1 MYKKVSH
8 DVSYAH
14 SAQSR
19 LGWTVIRCLENA
31 TGRSALLS
39 RLPNL
44 QKNMHSIQNFW
55 HSTMEGYGVT
65 IDIMQGELR
74 DIPVDRPLI
83 VVANHPYGILDG
95 LVMGSVLTQS
105 GANFKIIAN
114 DIFNKAQEIGEKIL
128 PISFKNTREAVLLNL
143 RTRKNALTH
152 LSHGGAIG
160 IFPGGTV
167 STSSKLF
174 SQPADPVWRSFT
186 AKMIFKSNA
195 LVVPIF
201 FDGNTSRIFQLA
213 SHLHPTVRAGLLLRE
228 FKLRLNKP
236 VRIVIGKPIP
246 RFRLDLFKNDS
257 RKIMD
262 FLRLETYKLS
272 PNKNQT
278 FEYGHEFEHKH
289 RNVKVK

>member
-1 MYKKVSH
+1 MYKKVNH

-19 LGWTVIRCLENA
+19 LGRSIIRCLENA

-39 RLPNL
+39 RSPNL
-44 QKNMHSIQNFW
+44 RTNMHSIQNFW
-55 HSTMEGYGVT
+55 HSIMEGYGVT
-65 IDIMQGELR
+65 VDIMQGELG
-74 DIPVDRPLI
+74 DIPVDQPFVL
-83 VVANHPYGILDG
+83 VANHPYGILDG
-95 LVMGSVLTQS
+95 LVMGSVLAQS

-114 DIFNKAQEIGEKIL
+114 DIFNKAQEISDKIL
-128 PISFKNTREAVLLNL
+128 PISFKNTREAISLNL

-152 LSHGGAIG
+152 LSNGGAIG

-174 SQPADPVWRSFT
+174 SQPADPAWRSFT

-213 SHLHPTVRAGLLLRE
+213 SHLHPNIRAGLLLRE
-228 FKLRLNKP
+228 FKLRLDKP

-246 RFRLDLFKNDS
+246 RCRMDLFKNDS

-278 FEYGHEFEHKH
+278 FEYGYEFEHKH
-289 RNVKVK
+289 RNIKL

>member
-1 MYKKVSH
+1 MYKKVNY

-14 SAQSR
+14 SAQSK
-19 LGWTVIRCLENA
+19 LGRAIIRCLENA

-39 RLPNL
+39 RSPNL
-44 QKNMHSIQNFW
+44 RTNVHSIQNLW
-55 HSTMEGYGVT
+55 HSIMEDYGVT
-65 IDIMQGELR
+65 IDIMQGELG
-74 DIPVDRPLI
+74 DIPVDQPFI

-95 LVMGSVLTQS
+95 LVMGSVLAQS

-114 DIFNKAQEIGEKIL
+114 DIFNKAREISDKIL
-128 PISFKNTREAVLLNL
+128 PISFKNTREAISLNL
-143 RTRKNALTH
+143 RTRKNAITH

-174 SQPADPVWRSFT
+174 SQPADPAWRSFT

-213 SHLHPTVRAGLLLRE
+213 SHLHPNIRAGLLLRE
-228 FKLRLNKP
+228 FKLRLDKP

-246 RFRLDLFKNDS
+246 RCRMDLFKNDS

-278 FEYGHEFEHKH
+278 FEYGYEFEHKH
-289 RNVKVK
+289 RNIKV

>member
-1 MYKKVSH
+1 MYKKVNH
-8 DVSYAH
+8 DLSYAH

-19 LGWTVIRCLENA
+19 LGRSIIRCLENA

-39 RLPNL
+39 RSPNL
-44 QKNMHSIQNFW
+44 RTNMHSIQNFW
-55 HSTMEGYGVT
+55 HSIMEGYGVT
-65 IDIMQGELR
+65 IDIMQGELG
-74 DIPVDRPLI
+74 DIPVDQPFI

-95 LVMGSVLTQS
+95 LVMGSVLAQS

-114 DIFNKAQEIGEKIL
+114 DIFNKAREISDKIL
-128 PISFKNTREAVLLNL
+128 PISFKNTREAISLNL
-143 RTRKNALTH
+143 RTRKNAITH

-174 SQPADPVWRSFT
+174 SQPADPSWRSFT

-201 FDGNTSRIFQLA
+201 FDGNTSRIFQIA
-213 SHLHPTVRAGLLLRE
+213 SHLHPNIRAGLLLRE
-228 FKLRLNKP
+228 FKLRLDKP

-246 RFRLDLFKNDS
+246 RCRMDLFKNDS

-278 FEYGHEFEHKH
+278 FEYGYEFEHKH
-289 RNVKVK
+289 RNIKV

>member
-1 MYKKVSH
+1 MNKKVNH
-8 DVSYAH
+8 DLSYAH
-14 SAQSR
+14 SAHSR
-19 LGWTVIRCLENA
+19 LGMAVIRCLENA
-31 TGRSALLS
+31 TGKSAVLS
-39 RLPNL
+39 RSQNL
-44 QKNMHSIQNFW
+44 RTNIHSIKSFW
-55 HSTMEGYGVT
+55 HSIMEGYGVT
-65 IDIMQGELR
+65 VDIMQGELG
-74 DIPVDRPLI
+74 DIPVDQPFVL
-83 VVANHPYGILDG
+83 VANHPYGILDG
-95 LVMGSVLTQS
+95 LVMGSVLAQS

-114 DIFNKAQEIGEKIL
+114 DIFNKAQEISDKIL
-128 PISFKNTREAVLLNL
+128 PISFKNTREAISLNL

-152 LSHGGAIG
+152 LSNGGAIG

-174 SQPADPVWRSFT
+174 SQPADPAWRSFT

-213 SHLHPTVRAGLLLRE
+213 SHLHPNIRAGLLLRE
-228 FKLRLNKP
+228 FKLRLDKP

-246 RFRLDLFKNDS
+246 RCRMDFFKNDS

-278 FEYGHEFEHKH
+278 FDYGYEFKHKH
-289 RNVKVK
+289 RNIKV

>member
-1 MYKKVSH
+1 MYKKVNY

-14 SAQSR
+14 SAQSK
-19 LGWTVIRCLENA
+19 LGRAIIRCLENG

-39 RLPNL
+39 RSPNL
-44 QKNMHSIQNFW
+44 RTNMHSIQNLW
-55 HSTMEGYGVT
+55 HSIMEGYGVT
-65 IDIMQGELR
+65 IDIMKGELG
-74 DIPVDRPLI
+74 DIPVDQPFI

-95 LVMGSVLTQS
+95 LVMGSVLAQS

-114 DIFNKAQEIGEKIL
+114 DIFNKAREISDKIL
-128 PISFKNTREAVLLNL
+128 PISFKNTREAISLNL
-143 RTRKNALTH
+143 RTRKNAITH
-152 LSHGGAIG
+152 LFHGGAIG

-174 SQPADPVWRSFT
+174 SQPADPAWRSFT

-213 SHLHPTVRAGLLLRE
+213 SHLHPNIRAGLLLRE
-228 FKLRLNKP
+228 FKLRLDKP

-246 RFRLDLFKNDS
+246 RCRMDLFKNDS

-278 FEYGHEFEHKH
+278 FEYGYEFEHKH
-289 RNVKVK
+289 RHIKV

>member
-1 MYKKVSH
+1 MYKKLNHDISYSH
-8 DVSYAH
+8 SG
-14 SAQSR
+14 QSR
-19 LGWTVIRCLENA
+19 LGRAVIRCLENA

-39 RLPNL
+39 RSPNL
-44 QKNMHSIQNFW
+44 RTNMHSIQNLW
-55 HSTMEGYGVT
+55 HSIMEGYGVT
-65 IDIMQGELR
+65 IDIMQGELG
-74 DIPVDRPLI
+74 DIPVDQPFI

-95 LVMGSVLTQS
+95 LVMGSVLAQS

-114 DIFNKAQEIGEKIL
+114 DIFNKAREISDKIL
-128 PISFKNTREAVLLNL
+128 PISFKNTREAISLNL
-143 RTRKNALTH
+143 RTRKNAITH

-174 SQPADPVWRSFT
+174 SQPADPAWRSFT

-213 SHLHPTVRAGLLLRE
+213 SHLHPNIRAGLLLRE
-228 FKLRLNKP
+228 FKLRLDKP

-246 RFRLDLFKNDS
+246 RCRMDLFRNDS

-278 FEYGHEFEHKH
+278 FEYGYEFEHKH
-289 RNVKVK
+289 RNIKV

>member
-1 MYKKVSH
+1 MFKKVSH

-19 LGWTVIRCLENA
+19 LGWAVIRCLENA

-44 QKNMHSIQNFW
+44 RTNMHSIQNFW

-95 LVMGSVLTQS
+95 LVMGSVLAQS

-128 PISFKNTREAVLLNL
+128 PISFKNTRESVLLNL
-143 RTRKNALTH
+143 QTRKNALTH

-174 SQPADPVWRSFT
+174 SQPVDPVWRSFT

>member
-1 MYKKVSH
+1 MYKKVNY

-14 SAQSR
+14 SAQSK
-19 LGWTVIRCLENA
+19 LGRAIIRCLENA

-39 RLPNL
+39 RSPNL
-44 QKNMHSIQNFW
+44 RTNVHSTQNLWHSI
-55 HSTMEGYGVT
+55 MEGYGVT
-65 IDIMQGELR
+65 IDIMQGELG
-74 DIPVDRPLI
+74 DIPVDQPFI

-95 LVMGSVLTQS
+95 LVMGSVLAQS
-105 GANFKIIAN
+105 GTNFKIIAN
-114 DIFNKAQEIGEKIL
+114 DIFNKAREISDKIL
-128 PISFKNTREAVLLNL
+128 PISFKNTREAISLNL
-143 RTRKNALTH
+143 RTRKNAITH

-174 SQPADPVWRSFT
+174 SQPADPSWRSFT

-213 SHLHPTVRAGLLLRE
+213 SHLHPNIRAGLLLRE
-228 FKLRLNKP
+228 FKLRLDKP

-246 RFRLDLFKNDS
+246 RCRIDLFKNDS

-278 FEYGHEFEHKH
+278 FEYGYEFEHKH
-289 RNVKVK
+289 RNIKV

>member
-1 MYKKVSH
+1 MYKKVNY
-8 DVSYAH
+8 DVSYVH
-14 SAQSR
+14 SAQSK
-19 LGWTVIRCLENA
+19 LGRAIIRCLENA

-39 RLPNL
+39 RSPNL
-44 QKNMHSIQNFW
+44 RTNVHSIQNLW
-55 HSTMEGYGVT
+55 HSIMEDYGVT
-65 IDIMQGELR
+65 IDIMQGELG
-74 DIPVDRPLI
+74 DIPVDQPFI

-95 LVMGSVLTQS
+95 LVMGSVLAQS

-114 DIFNKAQEIGEKIL
+114 DIFNKAREISDKIL
-128 PISFKNTREAVLLNL
+128 PISFKNTREAISLNL
-143 RTRKNALTH
+143 RTRKNAITH

-174 SQPADPVWRSFT
+174 SQPADPSWRSFT

-213 SHLHPTVRAGLLLRE
+213 SHLHPNIRAGLLLRE
-228 FKLRLNKP
+228 FKLRLDKP

-246 RFRLDLFKNDS
+246 RCRMDLFKNDS

-278 FEYGHEFEHKH
+278 FEYGYEFEHKH
-289 RNVKVK
+289 RI

>member
-1 MYKKVSH
+1 MYKKVNH
-8 DVSYAH
+8 DLSYAH

-19 LGWTVIRCLENA
+19 LGRAIIRCLENA

-39 RLPNL
+39 RSPNL
-44 QKNMHSIQNFW
+44 RTNVHSIQNLW
-55 HSTMEGYGVT
+55 HSIMEGYGVT
-65 IDIMQGELR
+65 IDIMQGELG
-74 DIPVDRPLI
+74 DIPVDQPFI

-95 LVMGSVLTQS
+95 LVMGSVLAQS

-114 DIFNKAQEIGEKIL
+114 DIFNKAQEISDKIL
-128 PISFKNTREAVLLNL
+128 PISFKNTREAISLNL
-143 RTRKNALTH
+143 RTRKNAITH

-174 SQPADPVWRSFT
+174 SQPADPTWRSFT

-213 SHLHPTVRAGLLLRE
+213 SHLHPNIRAGLLLRE
-228 FKLRLNKP
+228 FKLRLDKP

-246 RFRLDLFKNDS
+246 RCRMDLFKNDS

-278 FEYGHEFEHKH
+278 FEYGYEFEHKH
-289 RNVKVK
+289 RNIKV

>member
-1 MYKKVSH
+1 MYKKVNY

-14 SAQSR
+14 SAQSK
-19 LGWTVIRCLENA
+19 LGRAIIRCLENA

-39 RLPNL
+39 RSPNL
-44 QKNMHSIQNFW
+44 RTNVHSIQNLW
-55 HSTMEGYGVT
+55 HSIMEGYGVT
-65 IDIMQGELR
+65 IDIMQGELG
-74 DIPVDRPLI
+74 DIPVDQPFI

-95 LVMGSVLTQS
+95 LVMGSVLAQS

-114 DIFNKAQEIGEKIL
+114 DIFSKAREISDKIL
-128 PISFKNTREAVLLNL
+128 PISFKNTREAISLNL
-143 RTRKNALTH
+143 RTRKNAITH

-174 SQPADPVWRSFT
+174 SQPADPAWRSFT

-213 SHLHPTVRAGLLLRE
+213 SHLHPNIRAGLLLRE
-228 FKLRLNKP
+228 FKLRLDKP

-246 RFRLDLFKNDS
+246 RCRMDLFKNDS

-278 FEYGHEFEHKH
+278 FEYGYEFEHKH
-289 RNVKVK
+289 RNIKV

>member
-1 MYKKVSH
+1 MYKKVNH
-8 DVSYAH
+8 DLSYAH

-19 LGWTVIRCLENA
+19 SGRTIIRFLENA

-39 RLPNL
+39 RSPNL
-44 QKNMHSIQNFW
+44 RTNMHSIQNFW
-55 HSTMEGYGVT
+55 HSIMEGYGVT
-65 IDIMQGELR
+65 IDIMQGELG
-74 DIPVDRPLI
+74 DIPVDQPII

-95 LVMGSVLTQS
+95 LVMGSVLAQS

-114 DIFNKAQEIGEKIL
+114 DIFNKAQEISDKIL
-128 PISFKNTREAVLLNL
+128 PISFKNNRDAISLNL
-143 RTRKNALTH
+143 KTRKNALTH
-152 LSHGGAIG
+152 LSRGGVIG

-174 SQPADPVWRSFT
+174 SQPADPAWRSFT

-213 SHLHPTVRAGLLLRE
+213 SHLHPTLRAGLLLRE
-228 FKLRLNKP
+228 FKLRLDKP

-246 RFRLDLFKNDS
+246 RCRMDFFKNDS
-257 RKIMD
+257 RKMMD

-278 FEYGHEFEHKH
+278 FEYGYEFEHKH
-289 RNVKVK
+289 RNI

>member
-1 MYKKVSH
+1 MYKKVNH
-8 DVSYAH
+8 DLSYAH

-19 LGWTVIRCLENA
+19 LGRSIIRCLENA

-39 RLPNL
+39 RSPNL
-44 QKNMHSIQNFW
+44 RTNMHSIQNFW
-55 HSTMEGYGVT
+55 HSIMEGYGVT
-65 IDIMQGELR
+65 IDIMQGELG
-74 DIPVDRPLI
+74 DIPVDQPFI

-95 LVMGSVLTQS
+95 LVMGSVLAQS

-114 DIFNKAQEIGEKIL
+114 DIFNKAREISDKIL
-128 PISFKNTREAVLLNL
+128 PISFKNTREAISLNL
-143 RTRKNALTH
+143 RTRKNALAH

-174 SQPADPVWRSFT
+174 SQPADPAWRSFT

-201 FDGNTSRIFQLA
+201 FDGNTSRIFQIA
-213 SHLHPTVRAGLLLRE
+213 SHLHPNIRAGLLLRE
-228 FKLRLNKP
+228 FKLRLDKP

-246 RFRLDLFKNDS
+246 RCRMDLFKNDS

-278 FEYGHEFEHKH
+278 FEYGYEFEHKH
-289 RNVKVK
+289 RNIKV

>member
-1 MYKKVSH
+1 MYKKVNH
-8 DVSYAH
+8 DLSYAH

-19 LGWTVIRCLENA
+19 VGRTIIRCLENA

-39 RLPNL
+39 RSPNL
-44 QKNMHSIQNFW
+44 RTNMHSIQNFW
-55 HSTMEGYGVT
+55 LSIMEGYGVT
-65 IDIMQGELR
+65 IDIMQGELG
-74 DIPVDRPLI
+74 DIPVDQPII

-95 LVMGSVLTQS
+95 LVMGSVLAQS

-114 DIFNKAQEIGEKIL
+114 DIFNKAREISDKIL
-128 PISFKNTREAVLLNL
+128 PISFKNTREAISLNL
-143 RTRKNALTH
+143 RTRKNALSH

-174 SQPADPVWRSFT
+174 SQPADPAWRSFT

-213 SHLHPTVRAGLLLRE
+213 SHLHPNIRAGLLLRE
-228 FKLRLNKP
+228 FKLRLDKP

-246 RFRLDLFKNDS
+246 RCRMDLFKNDS

-278 FEYGHEFEHKH
+278 FEYGYEFEHKN
-289 RNVKVK
+289 RKIKV

>member
-1 MYKKVSH
+1 MYKKVNY
-8 DVSYAH
+8 DVSFAH
-14 SAQSR
+14 SAQSK
-19 LGWTVIRCLENA
+19 LGRAIIWCLENA

-39 RLPNL
+39 RSPNL
-44 QKNMHSIQNFW
+44 RTNVHSIQNLW
-55 HSTMEGYGVT
+55 HSIMEGYGVT
-65 IDIMQGELR
+65 IDIMQGELG
-74 DIPVDRPLI
+74 DIPVDQPFI

-95 LVMGSVLTQS
+95 LVMGSILSQS

-114 DIFNKAQEIGEKIL
+114 DIFNKAREISDKIL
-128 PISFKNTREAVLLNL
+128 PISFKNTREAISLNL
-143 RTRKNALTH
+143 RTRKNAITH

-174 SQPADPVWRSFT
+174 SQPADPSWRSFT

-213 SHLHPTVRAGLLLRE
+213 SHLHPNIRAGLLLRE
-228 FKLRLNKP
+228 FKLRLDKP

-246 RFRLDLFKNDS
+246 RCRIDLFKNDS

-278 FEYGHEFEHKH
+278 FEYGYEFEHKH
-289 RNVKVK
+289 RNIKV

>member
-1 MYKKVSH
+1 MYRKLDH
-8 DVSYAH
+8 DISYAH

-19 LGWTVIRCLENA
+19 LGRTIIRCLENA

-39 RLPNL
+39 RSPNL
-44 QKNMHSIQNFW
+44 RTNMHSIQNLW
-55 HSTMEGYGVT
+55 HSIMEGYGVT
-65 IDIMQGELR
+65 IDIMQGELG
-74 DIPVDRPLI
+74 DIPVDQPFI

-95 LVMGSVLTQS
+95 LVMGSVLAQS

-114 DIFNKAQEIGEKIL
+114 DIFNKAREISDKIL
-128 PISFKNTREAVLLNL
+128 PISFKNTREAISLNL
-143 RTRKNALTH
+143 RTRKNAITH

-174 SQPADPVWRSFT
+174 SQPADPAWRSFT

-213 SHLHPTVRAGLLLRE
+213 SHLHPNIRAGLLLRE
-228 FKLRLNKP
+228 FKLRLDKP

-246 RFRLDLFKNDS
+246 RCRMDLFKNDS

-278 FEYGHEFEHKH
+278 FEYGYEFEHKH
-289 RNVKVK
+289 RNIKV

>member
-1 MYKKVSH
+1 MYKKVNY

-14 SAQSR
+14 SAQSK
-19 LGWTVIRCLENA
+19 LGRAIIRCLENA
-31 TGRSALLS
+31 TSRSALLS
-39 RLPNL
+39 RSPNL
-44 QKNMHSIQNFW
+44 RTNVHSIQNLW
-55 HSTMEGYGVT
+55 HSIMEGYGVT
-65 IDIMQGELR
+65 IDIMQGELG
-74 DIPVDRPLI
+74 DIPVDQPFI

-95 LVMGSVLTQS
+95 LVMGSVLAQS

-114 DIFNKAQEIGEKIL
+114 DIFNKAREISDKIL
-128 PISFKNTREAVLLNL
+128 PISFKNTREAISLNL

-174 SQPADPVWRSFT
+174 SQPADPSWRSFT

-213 SHLHPTVRAGLLLRE
+213 SHLHPNIRAGLLLRE
-228 FKLRLNKP
+228 FKLRLDKP
-236 VRIVIGKPIP
+236 VRTVIGKPIP
-246 RFRLDLFKNDS
+246 RCRIDLFKNDS

-278 FEYGHEFEHKH
+278 FEYGYEFEHKH
-289 RNVKVK
+289 RNIKV

>member
-1 MYKKVSH
+1 MYKKVNY
-8 DVSYAH
+8 DVSYVH
-14 SAQSR
+14 SAQSK
-19 LGWTVIRCLENA
+19 LGRAIIRCLENA

-39 RLPNL
+39 RSPNL
-44 QKNMHSIQNFW
+44 RTNVHSIQNLW
-55 HSTMEGYGVT
+55 HSIMEGYGVT
-65 IDIMQGELR
+65 IDIMQGELG
-74 DIPVDRPLI
+74 DIPVDQPFI

-95 LVMGSVLTQS
+95 LVMGSVLAQS

-114 DIFNKAQEIGEKIL
+114 DIFNKAREISDKIL
-128 PISFKNTREAVLLNL
+128 PISFKNTREAISLNL
-143 RTRKNALTH
+143 RTRKNAITH

-174 SQPADPVWRSFT
+174 SQPADPAWRSFT

-201 FDGNTSRIFQLA
+201 FDGNTSRIFQIA
-213 SHLHPTVRAGLLLRE
+213 SHLHPNIRAGLLLRE
-228 FKLRLNKP
+228 FKLRLDKP

-246 RFRLDLFKNDS
+246 RCRMDLFKNDS

-278 FEYGHEFEHKH
+278 FEYGYEFEHKH
-289 RNVKVK
+289 RNIKV

>member
-1 MYKKVSH
+1 MYKKVNY

-14 SAQSR
+14 SAQSK
-19 LGWTVIRCLENA
+19 LGRAIIRCLENG

-39 RLPNL
+39 RSPNL
-44 QKNMHSIQNFW
+44 RTNMHSIQNLW
-55 HSTMEGYGVT
+55 HSIMEGYGVT
-65 IDIMQGELR
+65 IDIMKGELG
-74 DIPVDRPLI
+74 DIPVDQPFI

-95 LVMGSVLTQS
+95 LVMGSVLAQS

-114 DIFNKAQEIGEKIL
+114 DIFNKAREISDKIL
-128 PISFKNTREAVLLNL
+128 PISFKNTREAISLNL
-143 RTRKNALTH
+143 RTRKNAITH

-174 SQPADPVWRSFT
+174 SQPADPAWRSFT

-213 SHLHPTVRAGLLLRE
+213 SHLHPNIRAGLLLRE
-228 FKLRLNKP
+228 FKLRLDKP

-246 RFRLDLFKNDS
+246 RCRMDLFKNDS

-278 FEYGHEFEHKH
+278 FEYGYEFEHKH
-289 RNVKVK
+289 RHIKV

>member
-1 MYKKVSH
+1 MYKKVNY

-14 SAQSR
+14 SSQSK
-19 LGWTVIRCLENA
+19 LGRAIIRCLENA

-39 RLPNL
+39 RSPNL
-44 QKNMHSIQNFW
+44 RTNMHSIQNFW
-55 HSTMEGYGVT
+55 HSIMEGYGVT
-65 IDIMQGELR
+65 IDIMQGELG
-74 DIPVDRPLI
+74 DIPVDQPFI

-95 LVMGSVLTQS
+95 LVMGSVLAQS

-114 DIFNKAQEIGEKIL
+114 DIFNKAREISDKIL
-128 PISFKNTREAVLLNL
+128 PISFKNTREAISLNL
-143 RTRKNALTH
+143 RTRKNAITH

-174 SQPADPVWRSFT
+174 SQPADPAWRSFT

-213 SHLHPTVRAGLLLRE
+213 SHLHPNIRAGLLLRE
-228 FKLRLNKP
+228 FKLRLDKP

-246 RFRLDLFKNDS
+246 RCRMDLFKNDS

-278 FEYGHEFEHKH
+278 FEYGYEFEHKH
-289 RNVKVK
+289 RNIKV

>member
-1 MYKKVSH
+1 MYKKVNY

-14 SAQSR
+14 SAQSK
-19 LGWTVIRCLENA
+19 LGRAIIRYLENA

-39 RLPNL
+39 RSPNL
-44 QKNMHSIQNFW
+44 RTNVHSIQNLW
-55 HSTMEGYGVT
+55 HSVMEGYGVT
-65 IDIMQGELR
+65 IDIMQGELG
-74 DIPVDRPLI
+74 DIPVDQPFI

-95 LVMGSVLTQS
+95 LVMGSVLAQS

-114 DIFNKAQEIGEKIL
+114 DIFNKARDISDKIL
-128 PISFKNTREAVLLNL
+128 PISFKNTREAISLNL
-143 RTRKNALTH
+143 RTRKNAITH
-152 LSHGGAIG
+152 LSDGGAIG

-174 SQPADPVWRSFT
+174 SQPADPSWRSFT

-201 FDGNTSRIFQLA
+201 FDGSTSRIFQLA
-213 SHLHPTVRAGLLLRE
+213 SHLHPNIRAGLLLRE
-228 FKLRLNKP
+228 FKLRLDKP

-246 RFRLDLFKNDS
+246 RCRMDLFKNDS

-272 PNKNQT
+272 TNKNQT
-278 FEYGHEFEHKH
+278 FEYGYEFEHKH
-289 RNVKVK
+289 RNIKV

>member
-1 MYKKVSH
+1 MYKKVNH

-19 LGWTVIRCLENA
+19 LGRSIIRCLENA

-39 RLPNL
+39 RSPNL
-44 QKNMHSIQNFW
+44 RTNMHSIQNFW
-55 HSTMEGYGVT
+55 HSIMEGYGVT
-65 IDIMQGELR
+65 IDIMQGELG
-74 DIPVDRPLI
+74 DIPVDQPFI

-95 LVMGSVLTQS
+95 LVMGSVLAQS

-114 DIFNKAQEIGEKIL
+114 DIFNKAREISDKIL
-128 PISFKNTREAVLLNL
+128 PISFKNTREAISLNL
-143 RTRKNALTH
+143 RTRKNALSH

-174 SQPADPVWRSFT
+174 SQPADPAWRSFT

-213 SHLHPTVRAGLLLRE
+213 SHLHPNIRAGLLLRE
-228 FKLRLNKP
+228 FKLRLDKP

-246 RFRLDLFKNDS
+246 RCRMDLFKNDS

-278 FEYGHEFEHKH
+278 FEYGYEFEHKH
-289 RNVKVK
+289 RNIKV

>member
-1 MYKKVSH
+1 MYKKVNH

-19 LGWTVIRCLENA
+19 LGRTFIRCLENA
-31 TGRSALLS
+31 TARSALLS
-39 RLPNL
+39 RSPNL
-44 QKNMHSIQNFW
+44 RTNMHSIQNFW
-55 HSTMEGYGVT
+55 HSIMEGYGVT
-65 IDIMQGELR
+65 IDIMQGGLR
-74 DIPVDRPLI
+74 DIPVDRPFI

-95 LVMGSVLTQS
+95 LVMGSVLAQS

-114 DIFNKAQEIGEKIL
+114 DIFNKAKEINDKIL
-128 PISFKNTREAVLLNL
+128 PVSFKNTREAISLNL
-143 RTRKNALTH
+143 RTRKNAITH

-174 SQPADPVWRSFT
+174 SQPADPAWRSFT

-213 SHLHPTVRAGLLLRE
+213 SHLHPNIRAGLLLRE
-228 FKLRLNKP
+228 FKLCLDKP

-278 FEYGHEFEHKH
+278 FEYGYEFEHKH
-289 RNVKVK
+289 RHIKV

>member
-1 MYKKVSH
+1 MYKKVNY

-14 SAQSR
+14 SAQSK
-19 LGWTVIRCLENA
+19 LGRAIIRCLENA

-39 RLPNL
+39 RSPNL
-44 QKNMHSIQNFW
+44 RTNVHSIQNLW
-55 HSTMEGYGVT
+55 HSIMEGYGVT
-65 IDIMQGELR
+65 IDIMQGELG
-74 DIPVDRPLI
+74 DIPVDQPFI

-95 LVMGSVLTQS
+95 LVMGSVLAQS

-114 DIFNKAQEIGEKIL
+114 DIFNKAREISDKIL
-128 PISFKNTREAVLLNL
+128 PISFKNTREAISLNL
-143 RTRKNALTH
+143 RTRKNAITH

-174 SQPADPVWRSFT
+174 SQPADPSWRSFT

-201 FDGNTSRIFQLA
+201 FDGNTSSIFQLA
-213 SHLHPTVRAGLLLRE
+213 SHLHPNIRAGLLLRE
-228 FKLRLNKP
+228 FKLRLDKP

-246 RFRLDLFKNDS
+246 RCRMDLFKNDS

-278 FEYGHEFEHKH
+278 FEYGYEFEHKH
-289 RNVKVK
+289 RNLKV

>member
-1 MYKKVSH
+1 MFKKVSH

-19 LGWTVIRCLENA
+19 LGWAVIRCLENA

-44 QKNMHSIQNFW
+44 RTNMHSIQNFW

-65 IDIMQGELR
+65 IDIMQGELG
-74 DIPVDRPLI
+74 DIPVDQPLI

-95 LVMGSVLTQS
+95 LVMGSVLAQS

-114 DIFNKAQEIGEKIL
+114 DIFNKAQEIHEKIL

-143 RTRKNALTH
+143 QTRKNALTH

>member
-1 MYKKVSH
+1 MYKKVNY

-14 SAQSR
+14 SAQSK
-19 LGWTVIRCLENA
+19 LGRAIIRCLENA

-39 RLPNL
+39 RSPNL
-44 QKNMHSIQNFW
+44 RTNMHSIQNLW
-55 HSTMEGYGVT
+55 HSIMEGYGVT
-65 IDIMQGELR
+65 IDIMQGELG
-74 DIPVDRPLI
+74 DIPVDQPFI

-95 LVMGSVLTQS
+95 LVMGSVLAQS

-114 DIFNKAQEIGEKIL
+114 DIFNKAREISDKIL
-128 PISFKNTREAVLLNL
+128 PISFKNTREAMSLNL
-143 RTRKNALTH
+143 RTRKNAITH

-174 SQPADPVWRSFT
+174 SQPADPAWRSFT

-213 SHLHPTVRAGLLLRE
+213 SHLHPNIRAGLLLRE
-228 FKLRLNKP
+228 FKLRLDKP

-246 RFRLDLFKNDS
+246 RCRMDLFRNDS

-278 FEYGHEFEHKH
+278 FEYGYEFEHKH
-289 RNVKVK
+289 RNIKV

>member
-1 MYKKVSH
+1 MNKKVNH
-8 DVSYAH
+8 DLSYAH
-14 SAQSR
+14 SAHSR
-19 LGWTVIRCLENA
+19 LGMAVIRCLENA
-31 TGRSALLS
+31 TGKSAVLS
-39 RLPNL
+39 RSQNL
-44 QKNMHSIQNFW
+44 RTNIHSIQSFW
-55 HSTMEGYGVT
+55 HSIMEGYGVT
-65 IDIMQGELR
+65 VDIMQGELG
-74 DIPVDRPLI
+74 DIPVDQPFVL
-83 VVANHPYGILDG
+83 VANHPYGILDG
-95 LVMGSVLTQS
+95 LVMGSVLAQS

-114 DIFNKAQEIGEKIL
+114 DIFNKAQEISDKIL
-128 PISFKNTREAVLLNL
+128 PISFKNTREAISLNL

-152 LSHGGAIG
+152 LSNGGAIG

-174 SQPADPVWRSFT
+174 SQPADPAWRSFT

-213 SHLHPTVRAGLLLRE
+213 SHLHPNIRAGLLLRE
-228 FKLRLNKP
+228 FKLRLDKP

-246 RFRLDLFKNDS
+246 RCRMDLFKNDS

-278 FEYGHEFEHKH
+278 FDYGYEFEHKH
-289 RNVKVK
+289 RNIKV

>member
-1 MYKKVSH
+1 MYKKVNH

-14 SAQSR
+14 SAKSR
-19 LGWTVIRCLENA
+19 LGRTFIRCLENA

-39 RLPNL
+39 RSPNL
-44 QKNMHSIQNFW
+44 RTNMHSIQNFW
-55 HSTMEGYGVT
+55 HSIMESYGVT
-65 IDIMQGELR
+65 VDIMDGELG
-74 DIPVDRPLI
+74 DIPVDQPLI

-95 LVMGSVLTQS
+95 LVMGSVLAQS

-114 DIFNKAQEIGEKIL
+114 DIFNKAQEISDKIL
-128 PISFKNTREAVLLNL
+128 PISFKNTREAISLNL
-143 RTRKNALTH
+143 RTRKNALMH

-174 SQPADPVWRSFT
+174 SQPADPAWRSFT

-213 SHLHPTVRAGLLLRE
+213 SHLNPTIRAGLLLRE
-228 FKLRLNKP
+228 FRLRLDKP

-246 RFRLDLFKNDS
+246 RCRIDSFKNDS

-262 FLRLETYKLS
+262 FLRLETYRLS

-278 FEYGHEFEHKH
+278 FEYGYEFEHKH
-289 RNVKVK
+289 RNILV

>member
-1 MYKKVSH
+1 MYKKVNY
-8 DVSYAH
+8 DVSFAH
-14 SAQSR
+14 SAQSK
-19 LGWTVIRCLENA
+19 LGRATIRCLENA

-39 RLPNL
+39 RSPNL
-44 QKNMHSIQNFW
+44 RTNVHSIQNLW
-55 HSTMEGYGVT
+55 HSIMEGYGVT
-65 IDIMQGELR
+65 IDIMQGELG
-74 DIPVDRPLI
+74 DIPVDQPFI

-95 LVMGSVLTQS
+95 LVMGSVLAQS

-114 DIFNKAQEIGEKIL
+114 DIFNKAREISDKIL
-128 PISFKNTREAVLLNL
+128 PISFRNTREAILLNL
-143 RTRKNALTH
+143 RTRKNAITH

-174 SQPADPVWRSFT
+174 SQPADPAWRSFT

-213 SHLHPTVRAGLLLRE
+213 SHLHPNIRAGLLLRE
-228 FKLRLNKP
+228 FKLRLDKP

-246 RFRLDLFKNDS
+246 RCRMALFKNDS

-278 FEYGHEFEHKH
+278 FEYGYEFEHKH
-289 RNVKVK
+289 RNIKV

>member
-1 MYKKVSH
+1 MYKKVNY

-19 LGWTVIRCLENA
+19 LGRAIIRCLENA

-39 RLPNL
+39 RSPNL
-44 QKNMHSIQNFW
+44 RTNMHSIQNLW
-55 HSTMEGYGVT
+55 HSIMEGYGVT
-65 IDIMQGELR
+65 IDIMQGELG
-74 DIPVDRPLI
+74 DIPVDQPFI

-95 LVMGSVLTQS
+95 LVMGSVLAQS

-114 DIFNKAQEIGEKIL
+114 DIFNKAREISDKIL
-128 PISFKNTREAVLLNL
+128 PISFKNTREAISLNL
-143 RTRKNALTH
+143 RTRKNAITH

-174 SQPADPVWRSFT
+174 SQPADPAWRSFT

-213 SHLHPTVRAGLLLRE
+213 SHLHPNIRAGLLLRE
-228 FKLRLNKP
+228 FKLRLDKP

-246 RFRLDLFKNDS
+246 RCRMDLFKDDS

-278 FEYGHEFEHKH
+278 FEYGYEFEHKH
-289 RNVKVK
+289 RNIKV

>member
-1 MYKKVSH
+1 MYKKVNY

-14 SAQSR
+14 SAQSK
-19 LGWTVIRCLENA
+19 LGRAIIRCLENA

-39 RLPNL
+39 RSPNL
-44 QKNMHSIQNFW
+44 RTNMHSIQNLW
-55 HSTMEGYGVT
+55 HSIMEGYGVT
-65 IDIMQGELR
+65 IDVMQGELG
-74 DIPVDRPLI
+74 DIPADQPFI

-95 LVMGSVLTQS
+95 LVMGSVLAQS

-114 DIFNKAQEIGEKIL
+114 DIFNKAQEISDKIL
-128 PISFKNTREAVLLNL
+128 PISFKNTREAISLNL
-143 RTRKNALTH
+143 RTRKNAITH

-174 SQPADPVWRSFT
+174 SQPADPAWRSFT

-213 SHLHPTVRAGLLLRE
+213 SHLHPNIRAGLLLRE
-228 FKLRLNKP
+228 FKLRLDKP

-246 RFRLDLFKNDS
+246 RCRMDLFKNDS

-278 FEYGHEFEHKH
+278 VEYGYEFEHKH
-289 RNVKVK
+289 RNIKV

>member
-1 MYKKVSH
+1 MYKKVNH

-14 SAQSR
+14 SAQSK
-19 LGWTVIRCLENA
+19 LGRAVIRCLENA

-39 RLPNL
+39 RSPNL
-44 QKNMHSIQNFW
+44 RTNVHSIQNFW
-55 HSTMEGYGVT
+55 NLIMESYGVT
-65 IDIMQGELR
+65 IDVMQGELGY
-74 DIPVDRPLI
+74 IPVDQPFI

-95 LVMGSVLTQS
+95 LVMGSVLAQS

-114 DIFNKAQEIGEKIL
+114 DIFNKAQEISDKIF
-128 PISFKNTREAVLLNL
+128 PISFKNTREAISLNL

-174 SQPADPVWRSFT
+174 SQPADPEWRSFT

-213 SHLHPTVRAGLLLRE
+213 SHLHPTLRAGLLLRE
-228 FKLRLNKP
+228 FKLRLDKP

-246 RFRLDLFKNDS
+246 RCRIDLFKNDT

-272 PNKNQT
+272 PNKNQA
-278 FEYGHEFEHKH
+278 YGYGYEFEHKH
-289 RNVKVK
+289 RNIKV